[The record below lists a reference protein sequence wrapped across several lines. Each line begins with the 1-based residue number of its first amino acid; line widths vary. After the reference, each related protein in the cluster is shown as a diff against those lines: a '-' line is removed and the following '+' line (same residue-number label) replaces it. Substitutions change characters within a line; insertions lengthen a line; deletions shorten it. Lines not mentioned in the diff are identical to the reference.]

1 MKDFIGGEFM
11 DLFIERLS
19 EVLFFI
25 LGLIF
30 FVGIMI
36 LPFWILS
43 KIVPMTAE
51 IIVLV
56 IVFAILI
63 YYIWKFI
70 YWLFIEPFKYSKK

>member
-1 MKDFIGGEFM
+1 M

-19 EVLFFI
+19 ELLFFI

-43 KIVPMTAE
+43 KINPMVAAT
-51 IIVLV
+51 IVLV

-63 YYIWKFI
+63 YHIWKFI
-70 YWLFIEPFKYSKK
+70 YWLFIEPFKYSKRK